1 MATTTRQE
9 KSYSSI
15 EAAKG
20 AQDNLLNTSDRIQT
34 NRVLLSYEEIPEW
47 YKDNEFIHGGYRPV
61 SFSTP
66 ACFASWLYLHNETVN
81 IYSHLIPSL
90 FFATAEFAMYIYLRS
105 QYPEATVEDHLVFAF
120 FLLTAVICLAFSA
133 ILHTLSSHSRD
144 VCEYWLHL
152 DFIGIIVLTLGDFV
166 SGIDMIFYC
175 EPMLKRRYWIM
186 ITTLSLSAVFILLS
200 PKFQGPQWRTFRVG
214 AFVAT
219 GLSGLVPIAHGVSI
233 FGFHEMTKKS
243 GMLYYLV
250 EGSLLLLGALFYTV
264 GHCSLA

>member
-1 MATTTRQE
+1 MATTTRLE

-15 EAAKG
+15 ETAKG
-20 AQDNLLNTSDRIQT
+20 AQDNPLNTSDGIQN

-81 IYSHLIPSL
+81 IYSHLIPSM
-90 FFATAEFAMYIYLRS
+90 FFATAELAMYIYIRS
-105 QYPEATVEDHLVFAF
+105 QYPEATAEDHLVFAF

-133 ILHTLSSHSRD
+133 ILHTLSSHSRG

-152 DFIGIIVLTLGDFV
+152 DFIGIIILTLGDFV

-175 EPMLKRRYWIM
+175 EPMLKRSYWIM
-186 ITTLSLSAVFILLS
+186 VGDPSIMQRPWNILKHADIVSRLLRSVFLLS
-200 PKFQGPQWRTFRVG
+200 SYYSARNFKDHNGGPSV
-214 AFVAT
+214 
-219 GLSGLVPIAHGVSI
+219 LVPLSQLVSQALSPSP
-233 FGFHEMTKKS
+233 MVS
-243 GMLYYLV
+243 AYLA
-250 EGSLLLLGALFYTV
+250 SIK
-264 GHCSLA
+264 